1 MSNPSDPSHNNHEQ
15 DHQKDSNNTA
25 SDKNSGENP
34 PSLRAT
40 DARSSVNT
48 IPSEPNDNE
57 KAKTH
62 GQSKDLDDRMEET
75 GQTRVFSELLSAS
88 LEGTSTSTNETT
100 VGSIET
106 DDAEP
111 PHLMAEMLGPED
123 LPTELDESWNAIDTE
138 ELTAEEAIHSVPEE
152 FNNNHF
158 DSDDWGMLHPYS
170 LLINLLPQML
180 RTVQNAWPLLL
191 FIFWGN
197 NTGQQIFDSIFVL
210 FFVAFSVIRTL
221 IHFLTLRYRIQD
233 GKLIVKMG
241 LIFKQART
249 LDPERIQNMEITQNL
264 LHKYFNL
271 VELKIETA
279 GDASTK
285 GLLSALSHEDAAHL
299 KRALQHSKRTI
310 TAETEDIEP
319 SLSLSWQEIILFGL
333 SRRTV
338 GTIVVLSA
346 VASEAM
352 SVATPDQ
359 AQYVANSMNLQLFLG
374 LMALSFS
381 ASWIWSSI
389 QATLQYYKLQLRI
402 FKDEKGPS
410 EIGIIS
416 GLITKRSVEIPT
428 QKVQTIEWFEPWL
441 RRQMGFGTLYLET
454 AALGMADGE
463 VRRSEGV
470 VPMVY
475 QEDLEHILGQIAPT
489 TSKEILNATTHS
501 PHKNARFVI
510 VFGYLFPATLALL
523 FSWWSLELAPTMLTF
538 VAILG
543 LIIVAGLTELDFQ
556 MQRWAITTHGILS
569 REGYINRRTT
579 IVDRE
584 KVQSVYRSETPL
596 LQILGL
602 SQVVIRVAGS
612 IVRLPLL
619 PKSEAE
625 SVLES
630 LTEDWRA

>member
-1 MSNPSDPSHNNHEQ
+1 MSNNPDKPES
-15 DHQKDSNNTA
+15 
-25 SDKNSGENP
+25 KNSLGQSEVQQTSCP
-34 PSLRAT
+34 TETSFTVAPTTSPIALVTPTEEESERV
-40 DARSSVNT
+40 DSVNG
-48 IPSEPNDNE
+48 S
-57 KAKTH
+57 
-62 GQSKDLDDRMEET
+62 
-75 GQTRVFSELLSAS
+75 FSSILEAS
-88 LEGTSTSTNETT
+88 LEQSPSRLL
-100 VGSIET
+100 T
-106 DDAEP
+106 DIPEDVEAE
-111 PHLMAEMLGPED
+111 LGPED
-123 LPTELDESWNAIDTE
+123 IPTEIDESRENLETKAMQIDET
-138 ELTAEEAIHSVPEE
+138 LHSGATDAFPSD
-152 FNNNHF
+152 HF
-158 DSDDWGMLHPYS
+158 DSDEWGMLHPYS
-170 LLINLLPQML
+170 LLINLLPQMM
-180 RTVQNAWPLLL
+180 RTIQNAWPLLL
-191 FIFWGN
+191 FILLGDS
-197 NTGQQIFDSIFVL
+197 TGQQIFDSIFVL
-210 FFVAFSVIRTL
+210 FFVALSVIRTL

-241 LIFKQART
+241 LIFRQART
-249 LDPERIQNMEITQNL
+249 LDPDRIQNMEITQNL

-285 GLLSALSHEDAAHL
+285 GLLSALSREDADYL
-299 KRALQHSKRTI
+299 KRALQHSKRSKRAI
-310 TAETEDIEP
+310 PVEQEDIEP

-346 VASEAM
+346 IASEAM
-352 SVATPDQ
+352 SVASPDQ
-359 AQYVANSMNLQLFLG
+359 AQYVANSLSLQLFIG
-374 LMALSFS
+374 LMAISFA
-381 ASWIWSSI
+381 ASWIWSSM
-389 QATLQYYKLQLRI
+389 QAILQYYRLQLRI
-402 FKDEKGPS
+402 FPD

-428 QKVQTIEWFEPWL
+428 HKVQTIEWFEPWL

-475 QEDLEHILGQIAPT
+475 QEDLENILGQIAPT
-489 TSKEILNATTHS
+489 TSKEILNATTYK

-523 FSWWSLELAPTMLTF
+523 FSWWSLELSPTMLTL
-538 VAILG
+538 VGALA

-556 MQRWAITTHGILS
+556 MQRWAITSHGIMS
-569 REGYINRRTT
+569 REGYINRRTY

-584 KVQSVYRSETPL
+584 KVQSVYRSESPL
-596 LQILGL
+596 LQLLGL

-625 SVLES
+625 MVLES
-630 LTEDWRA
+630 LTEDWRD